1 MAVAVAAL
9 IFFAVVLSVVVTLS
23 VLEERREAR
32 ESLRQLLEYE
42 AVPMREHDLLASA
55 NQRIFRPVFERASRA
70 GRSLMP
76 AAKVERVERALQV
89 AGSPPR
95 LDLDRYLALKV
106 AAGVALV
113 PMYLG
118 VAKFVPVSG
127 GLMRVFV
134 TVGLWAL
141 LFFGPDVSLK
151 RMTEARRR
159 AILLQLPDLLDLLVV
174 SVEAGLGFE
183 QALDRTIANMGG
195 VLPEEF
201 NRLLQETRMG
211 ASRHD
216 ALRAL
221 DERTDV
227 AELRSFVTAMIQAD
241 TFGVSITRV
250 LRAQAHEIRVR
261 RRQRVEEAAHKMPV
275 TMLFPMIL
283 CIFPSIFV
291 VAIGP
296 AAINIMENL

>member
-23 VLEERREAR
+23 ILEERREAR

-55 NQRIFRPVFERASRA
+55 NQRIFRPVFESASRA

-89 AGSPPR
+89 AGSPPH

-183 QALDRTIANMGG
+183 QALDRTIANMDG